1 MRDAFYGGWTT
12 PKANRS
18 ARIVV
23 EGRKAHKRRVE
34 ERKMGPRL
42 PSEAR
47 KREGW
52 GKVDR
57 SCLAS

>member
-1 MRDAFYGGWTT
+1 MHDAFYGGETAA
-12 PKANRS
+12 KVNKN

-23 EGRKAHKRRVE
+23 EGRKAESGRE
-34 ERKMGPRL
+34 KMGPRL

-52 GKVDR
+52 GKVD
-57 SCLAS
+57 LA